1 MSRYGGHQCPQ
12 CDEPQGWFALHS
24 TFRGGNKRSRF
35 NAFVTCAA
43 CGQRLVLVAR
53 PDGPGMLI
61 WQILLPVLLGAVFLG
76 GATLALSFVSPS
88 QGLGPAGGALFL
100 FTVVFA
106 VVFSV
111 LRSRLERHF
120 FKVEAL

>member
-1 MSRYGGHQCPQ
+1 MSRYGGHHCPE
-12 CDEPQGWFALHS
+12 CGEPQKWFALHS
-24 TFRGGNKRSRF
+24 TFRGGMKRTRF
-35 NAFVTCAA
+35 NEFVTCAG
-43 CGQRLVLVAR
+43 CGKRLVLVTR

-61 WQILLPVLLGAVFLG
+61 WQILLPVVLGAVFLG
-76 GATLALSFVSPS
+76 GATLALSFVSPA
-88 QGLGPAGGALFL
+88 QGLAPAAVALFS

-120 FKVEAL
+120 FQVEVL